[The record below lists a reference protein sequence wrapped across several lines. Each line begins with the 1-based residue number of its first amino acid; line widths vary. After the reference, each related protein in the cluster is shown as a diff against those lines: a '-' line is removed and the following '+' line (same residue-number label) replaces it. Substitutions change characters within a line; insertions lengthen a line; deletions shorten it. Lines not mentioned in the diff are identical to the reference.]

1 MELMIEAVG
10 DGNATRASMH
20 GNPVHQ
26 RRQGLS
32 ETVADASATR
42 TSVEHASL
50 TVGPESAADGTL
62 AAERHLHISTNE
74 TLLCAAPEPIYVEET
89 REERQAKRASRRAMM
104 ATRDA
109 SEVSGDAVAPEPIYV
124 EETREERQAKRA
136 TRREIRKNPMSRVKS
151 KRPDADAAFPD
162 TMNPMA
168 RRRATRALGE
178 AAPDAGAPD
187 TGASRIS
194 VSLANPMHQ
203 PQALDEATASDDTDD
218 SY

>member
-1 MELMIEAVG
+1 MGGDETDGVDEIEAVG

-26 RRQGLS
+26 RPQALS

-89 REERQAKRASRRAMM
+89 REERQAKRASRREM
-104 ATRDA
+104 
-109 SEVSGDAVAPEPIYV
+109 
-124 EETREERQAKRA
+124 
-136 TRREIRKNPMSRVKS
+136 RKNPMSRVKS

-178 AAPDAGAPD
+178 AAADAGAPD